1 MGPEGRKG
9 ERSLEGREG
18 IKSTLN
24 NRLQPSPN
32 ISLLYAY
39 HGHDALD
46 RNLALHIRNVSASR
60 LSPSSP
66 PTFALRPRSRSFDK
80 LVTYSKKK

>member
-9 ERSLEGREG
+9 ERSLEGRGG

-39 HGHDALD
+39 HGHGALD

-60 LSPSSP
+60 LSPSP
-66 PTFALRPRSRSFDK
+66 LLRRAAFTMQNFDK